1 MKTNKTNKKRK
12 KAKKR
17 RKKKKKRR
25 RKRKKKHMPGEIEE
39 KHENLQPG
47 QTVSGDR
54 DSIVTRSFG
63 RISSPGTA

>member
-1 MKTNKTNKKRK
+1 MKTKKKRK
-12 KAKKR
+12 KEKKR
-17 RKKKKKRR
+17 RK

-39 KHENLQPG
+39 HENLQPG

-63 RISSPGTA
+63 ISVFTIAT